1 MTAAVR
7 RFRCDADTTSL
18 RMIRY
23 VLAVLLTTALLGVGF
38 AALQE
43 VAAVRGETQVEGE
56 IADIERAAVSLLAHG
71 DPVSAGGSPPRRV
84 LDLDLP
90 AGGVAIERVETLVFE
105 PVTGTNRTAVRYR
118 FDGRSANTVYLD
130 APLVNAADGPQ
141 NLDLSGSGGSRTVVL
156 ELVLDG
162 DRRPVV
168 RVTVADDGNSKAL
181 ADRVT

>member
-56 IADIERAAVSLLAHG
+56 IADIERAAVSLLAHD
-71 DPVSAGGSPPRRV
+71 DPAPAGENPPRRV

-90 AGGVAIERVETLVFE
+90 SGGFASEPVETLVFE
-105 PVTGTNRTAVRYR
+105 PVAGTNRTAVRYR
-118 FDGRSANTVYLD
+118 FDGRSVSTVYLD
-130 APLVNAADGPQ
+130 APLVNAADGPPTL
-141 NLDLSGSGGSRTVVL
+141 NLSGSAGSRTVVL
-156 ELVLDG
+156 ELLLDG

-168 RVTVADDGNSKAL
+168 QMTVRERSGQQ
-181 ADRVT
+181 